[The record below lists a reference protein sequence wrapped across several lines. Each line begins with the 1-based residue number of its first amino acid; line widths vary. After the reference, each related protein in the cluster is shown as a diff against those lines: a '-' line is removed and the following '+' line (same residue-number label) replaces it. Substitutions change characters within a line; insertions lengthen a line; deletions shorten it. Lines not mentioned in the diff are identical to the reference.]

1 MIDFIIFTLKEY
13 KKRKNEETLDYINI
27 NKNKYK
33 KKDCKKLILVS
44 KSR

>member
-33 KKDCKKLILVS
+33 KNKIVKN
-44 KSR
+44 